1 MIDVATKKPLQV
13 ETGAGGPLLWVSL
26 PQLGTLRPLLDRH
39 RVTYW
44 LSEGA
49 ASYGGGP
56 YIAVVN
62 FGRSGNA
69 AQIQALLDAAA

>member
-1 MIDVATKKPLQV
+1 MVDIATHKPLQV
-13 ETGAGGPLLWVSL
+13 EPSAGGPLLWVSV
-26 PQLGTLRPLLDRH
+26 PQLDVLRPLLDQH

-56 YIAVVN
+56 YIAVVS

-69 AQIQALLDAAA
+69 AQIQAVLDAAA